1 MGVLGG
7 GFLGGGFANGSSS
20 GGGGSPSGPA
30 GGIDVTGTYPNALD
44 VVGLRGQPIAATVP
58 TNGQV
63 LTFNGTTWAPA
74 APAGGLPIQT
84 GNEDKIL
91 TTDGSAASWTATLV
105 DVALTGSAAAVEI
118 QSLLDVNIT
127 AAGGLVGS
135 FGDNVSLVTS
145 NGTADFSGTGTVTIA
160 SVSSDVSIS
169 ANSGIALATTAG
181 IVSVPTVAYPNN
193 TTAAASTAF
202 VTSGLATKVDASGG
216 TLASGTINGST
227 TLDGTLTASATALLD
242 LDATGAEVR
251 VPTVTSSDSSTKAA
265 STAFVKAYMPAPGS
279 AGNVPRSNGTSW
291 VSTQLAV
298 ADVSGAAPL
307 ASPTFTASPTAPTP
321 AATDNSTR
329 IATTE
334 WVVTREDPSR
344 FVRWRDECLPGVI
357 ASTIQWAVAQN
368 GASASVT
375 ANPAALT
382 GAFGHRA
389 FTTGTTN
396 SGRAALS
403 WETVAGQLPLV
414 SPWTVGTLRLDWRVQ
429 LATLPTALEDFRF
442 SLSLGTGAGTAGDDF
457 TSGIGIR
464 CDSTNANWVLA
475 SRVLASDVATQTLSF
490 AVAAATWTWVI
501 LDLTST
507 TATVYMGATRA
518 AALAAGSRGS
528 VTMVGATGVPVGP
541 MTKLRKTVGTTAR
554 LAYQEFHRGE
564 IAITTPR

>member
-7 GFLGGGFANGSSS
+7 GFLAGGFINGSSS
-20 GGGGSPSGPA
+20 SGGGSPSGPA

-58 TNGQV
+58 INGQV
-63 LTFNGTTWAPA
+63 LTFNGTNWAPA
-74 APAGGLPIQT
+74 DSGLPSQA
-84 GNEDKIL
+84 GNANKVL
-91 TTDGSAASWTATLV
+91 TTNGSATSWTATLV
-105 DVALTGSAAAVEI
+105 DVALTGSATPVEI

-127 AAGGLVGS
+127 ALGGLTGAFV
-135 FGDNVSLVTS
+135 DNISLS
-145 NGTADFSGTGTVTIA
+145 SSSGTADFSGTGTVTIA
-160 SVSSDVSIS
+160 SVSADVSIS
-169 ANSGIALATTAG
+169 ANSGIALATTTG
-181 IVSVPTVAYPNN
+181 IVSVPPVAYPNN

-216 TLASGTINGST
+216 TLSGGTINGST
-227 TLDGTLTASATALLD
+227 TLDGTLTASATALID
-242 LDATGAEVR
+242 LDAAGAEVR
-251 VPTVTSSDSSTKAA
+251 VPTV
-265 STAFVKAYMPAPGS
+265 
-279 AGNVPRSNGTSW
+279 
-291 VSTQLAV
+291 
-298 ADVSGAAPL
+298 
-307 ASPTFTASPTAPTP
+307 
-321 AATDNSTR
+321 AATDSTTKAVSTAW
-329 IATTE
+329 IA
-334 WVVTREDPSR
+334 TREDPSR
-344 FVRWRDECLPGVI
+344 YVRWSDECLPGVI
-357 ASTIQWAVAQN
+357 ASTSQWAVAQN

-389 FTTGTTN
+389 FTTGTTS

-414 SPWTVGTLRLDWRVQ
+414 SPWTVGTLRLEWRVQ

-457 TSGIGIR
+457 SSGIGIR
-464 CDSTNANWVLA
+464 CDSANANWMLA
-475 SRVLASDVATQTLSF
+475 SRVLGSDVATQTLSF

-507 TATVYMGATRA
+507 TATIYMGTTRA

-528 VTMVGATGVPVGP
+528 VTMAGATGVPVGP
-541 MTKLRKTVGTTAR
+541 MTKLRKTVGNTAR

-564 IAITTPR
+564 ITLTTPR